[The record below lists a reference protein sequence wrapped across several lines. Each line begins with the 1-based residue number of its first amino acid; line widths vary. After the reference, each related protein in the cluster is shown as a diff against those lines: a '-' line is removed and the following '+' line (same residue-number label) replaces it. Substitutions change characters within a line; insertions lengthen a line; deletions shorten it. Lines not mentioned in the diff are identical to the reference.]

1 MNSSNLFKLVNF
13 DRENFSVY
21 FSYTGEEKISGN
33 VRLSWKGLTTHHAN
47 FNFDNNPSVLYFIA
61 LTDKRIWDFVDY
73 MDLIIQ
79 TGDVSQTFQIESS
92 TKVEGFEFLNNFK
105 TNEKDTPYYTFEEI
119 FLNKVYE
126 DEFIKVNEGD
136 VVVDIGTNYGF
147 FVQSIINNKPSE
159 IHCYEPAPTV
169 FERLKSN
176 FSFLNNIKFYNEAVS
191 SINGKTKFQ
200 DDVSTASNR
209 ISNTND
215 GYYVDTISI
224 DSVIERIN
232 GRINYLKI
240 DCEGCEKE
248 IFFKISSDNLSKVDK
263 VVVEYHSEEIKEVI
277 VSRLNEEGFIIKKI
291 SNSIIFAFNHSLY
304 KPKTCKKIVLISTF
318 CDTEKKMSILKE
330 NLRILKGL
338 NLDTMVI
345 SPNFLP
351 VDEEVVRISDF
362 VFYTKENPLLE
373 YPIRQY
379 THWYEQQLSDG
390 RVITLH
396 RGFADYGWAALYQT
410 KKLSQL
416 ALTFDYDLFYHI
428 IYDLEIDDKLVNEL
442 IKDTPNLIHPRR
454 NPNHPEEI
462 WETTLHF
469 MVFDRE
475 MMKKIEKEITLE
487 EYLSTNGVAEGEV
500 LKWTKKFD
508 LKISEHC
515 VKDKIFYWENFDFFN
530 VSPYPEFKM
539 FISKNPELQIWLG
552 YDKPYSVQLGTNLRI
567 VFYEIPQNF
576 EIDVLI
582 NGESYRLNPNN
593 WEFVEIPID
602 SKSIEEIKFIFN
614 NKEVNFSKDY
624 SEINMN
630 QIFYNFRT

>member
-1 MNSSNLFKLVNF
+1 MNPFNLFKFVNF
-13 DRENFSVY
+13 DKETYRVY
-21 FSYTGEEKISGN
+21 FSYTGEDKISGD
-33 VRLSWKGLTTHHAN
+33 VRLSWRGLTTHYTS
-47 FNFDNNPSVLYFIA
+47 FDFEPNPTILYYIG
-61 LTDKRIWDFVDY
+61 LTDEKIWNFVDY
-73 MDLIIQ
+73 MDLIIEV
-79 TGDVSQTFQIESS
+79 GSVSQTFQIKSS
-92 TKVEGFEFLNNFK
+92 VEIQGYEFLKDFK
-105 TNEKDTPYYTFEEI
+105 TNDKDTPFYTFEEI
-119 FLNKVYE
+119 FLNKVYD
-126 DEFIKVNEGD
+126 DEFVKVNEGD

-147 FVQSIINNKPSE
+147 FVQSIIKNNPSE
-159 IHCYEPAPTV
+159 IHCYEPSPTV
-169 FERLKSN
+169 FEKLKRN
-176 FSFLNNIKFYNEAVS
+176 FYSNNIKFYCEAVS
-191 SINGKTKFQ
+191 SSDGKTKFQ
-200 DDVSTASNR
+200 DDVATASNR
-209 ISNTND
+209 ISNSDD
-215 GYYVDTISI
+215 GYYVDTVSI
-224 DSVIERIN
+224 DSVIDRIDK
-232 GRINYLKI
+232 RINYLKI

-248 IFFKISSDNLSKVDK
+248 IFSKISSHNLSKIDK
-263 VVVEYHSEEIKEVI
+263 IVVEYHSEDIKEII
-277 VSRLNEEGFIIKKI
+277 VSRLNKGGFIVKKI
-291 SNSIIFAFNHSLY
+291 LNNIIFAFNKSLNR
-304 KPKTCKKIVLISTF
+304 TQLSKKIVLISSF

-330 NLRILKGL
+330 NLKTLKSL

-351 VDEEVVRISDF
+351 VDEEIVRISDF
-362 VFYTKENPLLE
+362 VFYTKENPLLK
-373 YPIRQY
+373 YPVRQY
-379 THWYEQQLSDG
+379 THWYEQQLNDG

-428 IYDLEIDDKLVNEL
+428 IYDLEIDGEIIKEL
-442 IKDTPNLIHPRR
+442 INDTPNIIHPRR

-552 YDKPYSVQLGTNLRI
+552 YDKPYPVQLGTNLRI

-576 EIDVLI
+576 EITIIVDKQEF
-582 NGESYRLNPNN
+582 NLNPKN
-593 WEFVEIPID
+593 WEFVELPLD
-602 SKSIEEIKFIFN
+602 SQSLKELKFIYDG
-614 NKEVNFSKDY
+614 KEIDFSKTY
-624 SEINMN
+624 SEIMMN
-630 QIFYNFRT
+630 QVFYNFRS